1 MAVDKFSISLPAD
14 LLAQVDELARA
25 EGVSR
30 SGVIREATAAYVTAR
45 ASAAYQAERA
55 RRIDQAV
62 EAFDAIAEGWGAEER
77 SAVDLLRELRGEN
90 VTEPEA
96 AARPGSGRRE

>member
-1 MAVDKFSISLPAD
+1 MAVDKFSISLPTD

-55 RRIDQAV
+55 RRIDEAV
-62 EAFDAIAEGWGAEER
+62 DAFDAIAEGWGADER
-77 SAVDLLRELRGEN
+77 SAIELLRELRGDN
-90 VTEPEA
+90 VMEPDA
-96 AARPGSGRRE
+96 AARTGERES